1 MIIGLDC
8 LEQITECLGNYKFN
22 SKFYDK
28 LFFLI
33 IMKHLWHMTLTI
45 RPNQQHN
52 HTPNPHAT
60 IGDCPDAAYFG
71 PNVHADRDEVEMLT
85 LKDDS
90 GEGGEG
96 RGERGGE
103 GCEGWL
109 GGEGERERGGYEGI
123 LCYNFTFK
131 LYQIPSN
138 VGITLILNHTST
150 LTLALT
156 PTQSPNPQPST
167 IALTPTQ
174 NPNPQPSNPK
184 PQTPTLNPPS
194 RAPYGH
200 NGEPS
205 RVEDRHLR
213 QYRDTKAISGGCRHP
228 QQDSHGWWVRDKTDY
243 MP

>member
-1 MIIGLDC
+1 
-8 LEQITECLGNYKFN
+8 
-22 SKFYDK
+22 
-28 LFFLI
+28 
-33 IMKHLWHMTLTI
+33 MKHLWHMTLTI

-184 PQTPTLNPPS
+184 PQPSTHLPELHMVTMVNHRALKTATYGSIAILKPSPGDAATLSKTHMAGGLGIKQTTCLNFTHNLLNGFTTIPS
-194 RAPYGH
+194 P
-200 NGEPS
+200 
-205 RVEDRHLR
+205 
-213 QYRDTKAISGGCRHP
+213 
-228 QQDSHGWWVRDKTDY
+228 
-243 MP
+243 